1 MKKDKLVTAVFVA
14 ILAAA
19 VIYSAVSVRPRPK
32 WLLSGQVIPTL
43 TVWGTAD
50 NLKVSGVWRF
60 TLAVNTYDQIDLL
73 MAPPEVSLSDRQYI
87 QSVTDQTQM
96 VPLDMAKLRERRA
109 LRLTLTP
116 LEDKPV
122 LVGRM
127 LERKYVYDDGTG
139 TTRAWRFWEFDS
151 WKYFFLPYKV
161 RVSLIENGV
170 EVKVL
175 VADKVIF
182 AGPPEYGG
190 DMSFS
195 IPEYGIKINNLG
207 ALLSGRFPPSDD
219 MALIY
224 VSPTE
229 AKWVKKT
236 DLKSYLQRY
245 FELGKT
251 PIGKVQFKLTSA
263 NQGEIKDS
271 GKSFHH
277 QWEISPTWLTGQWI
291 TTDMTITDGFDG
303 LTGTP
308 RIYIKEDQGST
319 FGSTT
324 YNWEFQITATSPGF
338 KPDEFRF
345 KSAPGWLQPS
355 DWRKIKGGYFDVSF
369 SAADPRSGS
378 FDLEFRGAADTY
390 KEVAEQTG
398 AAFLTRIL
406 ESDIPEWH
414 TAAPSW
420 LSVSDVWDKHSLY
433 SDYCENAPGEPTGI
447 TTANFYTAVA
457 ETPVSF
463 ATQLVTVEAPLD
475 LFDAYV
481 YIPPWGI
488 PKIQKIEP
496 ETLELA
502 GGQSKDVTVTVKNE
516 APMSGDTFYIQWSK
530 PLPFPIYCESIKS
543 ATVGPGETKDITIT
557 LSVGSVGEKDDGKTV
572 ELPFAVVAAY
582 SGKYDNGKITG
593 KLKKGFGIARE
604 VASVDIFVI
613 DKKTHDPVV
622 GAFVTC
628 AGSSQFT
635 GSDGKAS
642 FSGVTVG
649 TQTATA
655 EKEGYY
661 KSSTTVEVSASKTN
675 IGYIYLVPKTERET
689 SPLLIAAVV
698 SAVAVGS
705 GAAYYF
711 YYKRKRP

>member
-1 MKKDKLVTAVFVA
+1 MRTDRLVAVVFAA

-43 TVWGTAD
+43 TVSGTAG

-87 QSVTDQTQM
+87 QSVTDQTGM

-161 RVSLIENGV
+161 RASLIENGV

-175 VADKVIF
+175 VDNKVIF

-190 DMSFS
+190 DLSFS

-207 ALLSGRFPPSDD
+207 ALLSGKFPPSDD

-229 AKWVKKT
+229 ARWVKKT
-236 DLKSYLQRY
+236 DLKSCLQRY

-271 GKSFHH
+271 GRSFHH
-277 QWEISPTWLTGQWI
+277 HWEATWPASYINWI
-291 TTDMTITDGFDG
+291 TTDMTITDGFGG
-303 LTGTP
+303 LSGTP
-308 RIYIKEDQGST
+308 RIYINEDQGST

-338 KPDEFRF
+338 NPDEFRF
-345 KSAPGWLQPS
+345 KSAPAWLKPS
-355 DWRKIKGGYFDVSF
+355 DWTKIKGGYFDVSF

-447 TTANFYTAVA
+447 TTAHFYTAVA

-496 ETLELA
+496 ETLELP
-502 GGQSKDVTVTVKNE
+502 GGQSKDVTVTVMNE
-516 APMSGDTFYIQWSK
+516 AKMSGDTFYIQWSK
-530 PLPFPIYCESIKS
+530 PLPSPIFCESVKS

-557 LSVGSVGEKDDGKTV
+557 LSAGLVKEEDDGKVV
-572 ELPFAVVAAY
+572 ELPFGVVAVY
-582 SGKYDNGKITG
+582 SGKYDNGKITV
-593 KLKKGFGIARE
+593 KLKKGFGTARE
-604 VASVDIFVI
+604 TSSVDIIVI
-613 DKKTHDPVV
+613 DKKTKDPVEHALV
-622 GAFVTC
+622 YC
-628 AGSSQFT
+628 AGSIQFT
-635 GSDGKAS
+635 DSNGVAS
-642 FSGVTVG
+642 FSGVPVG
-649 TQTATA
+649 TQTAWA
-655 EKEGYY
+655 EKEGYD
-661 KSSTTVEVSASKTN
+661 KGSTTVEVSASKTN
-675 IGYIYLVPKTERET
+675 KGYIYLVPKTERAI
-689 SPLLIAAVV
+689 SPLLIAAIV

-711 YYKRKRP
+711 YKRKRP